1 MAQSREETINT
12 QVSVNYFPRES
23 RWKPRVPLL
32 SLRLAIFITDSL
44 LSFYRWL
51 QDPLFAA
58 LCSVDSL
65 RERHARM
72 SRDVS
77 PQLCHLCPHPCM
89 ALTAMALSPTTW
101 EEGQHFRKENAIPD
115 MKEGEWL
122 TAGLPQTPAFLV
134 SSWVAWEDTDRQA
147 GLCKPSL

>member
-23 RWKPRVPLL
+23 RWKPRVLLL
-32 SLRLAIFITDSL
+32 SLRLAIFIIDSL

-51 QDPLFAA
+51 QDPLPAA
-58 LCSVDSL
+58 LCSADNL
-65 RERHARM
+65 REQHAQM

-77 PQLCHLCPHPCM
+77 PRLCCFCPHPCM

-101 EEGQHFRKENAIPD
+101 EGGQHVRKENAIPD
-115 MKEGEWL
+115 PKEGEWL
-122 TAGLPQTPAFLV
+122 KPGLPQTPMFLV
-134 SSWVAWEDTDRQA
+134 SRWVAWEDGDRQA
-147 GLCKPSL
+147 ALCKPTL